1 MTKIRVKENVKSTN
15 RKATSHV
22 QGTPTK
28 QPVDFLAETLSGGQ
42 SGVAWCIQCD
52 NRGKST
58 LKNTPTAKAIIEI
71 WKNDKDF

>member
-42 SGVAWCIQCD
+42 SGVA
-52 NRGKST
+52 
-58 LKNTPTAKAIIEI
+58 
-71 WKNDKDF
+71 